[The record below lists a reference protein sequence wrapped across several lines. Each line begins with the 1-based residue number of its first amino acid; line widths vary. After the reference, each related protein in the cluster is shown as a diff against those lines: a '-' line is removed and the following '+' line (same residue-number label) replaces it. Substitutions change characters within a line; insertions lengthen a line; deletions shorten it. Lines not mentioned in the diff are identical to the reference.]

1 LHGGNRATMFPQ
13 LAVDRYRN
21 WFYGLFW
28 FGDFPAW
35 GRKMPQYRAYFI
47 DAKHIVRPPDV
58 LVCDDDEAAIARAR
72 SLVSASDIELWH
84 LDRLVFRFPRS
95 AGAPA

>member
-1 LHGGNRATMFPQ
+1 LIATATDFT
-13 LAVDRYRN
+13 RYSGSVISQR
-21 WFYGLFW
+21 GEE
-28 FGDFPAW
+28 
-35 GRKMPQYRAYFI
+35 KMPQYRAYFI